1 MKTTPHKLLFLVTAL
16 LVTCCQPEPAQ
27 EAEPPEPWYAGEI
40 IDLTHAFDSATIY
53 WPTEKGFVLEKGF
66 EGYSEAGF
74 FYEANAFYSAEHG
87 GTHLDAPVHFAEGK
101 QSVEEIPLSRLIGQG
116 IVIDVSEKC
125 DENADYLVSVD
136 DFIAWEEVH
145 GAIPDNTLVLIRT
158 GYGQRWPDRA
168 TYLGTEEMGPE
179 AVALL
184 HFPGLH
190 PDAATW
196 LVENRNIAALGID
209 TPSIDY
215 GQSALFESH
224 RILYDKNIPGFE
236 NVANMDRLPAKD
248 FTIIALPMKI
258 QSGSGGPLR
267 IIAVL

>member
-116 IVIDVSEKC
+116 IVIDVSEDKSEPLVFINPKITVLDGEMEKMQEGC
-125 DENADYLVSVD
+125 LSVPGLRGFVERPSKVQIDYLDQEGDSQSLVAEGFLATVFQHELDHLFGRLYIDHVKDTTKLSYN
-136 DFIAWEEVH
+136 EEFVQFH
-145 GAIPDNTLVLIRT
+145 E
-158 GYGQRWPDRA
+158 Q
-168 TYLGTEEMGPE
+168 E
-179 AVALL
+179 
-184 HFPGLH
+184 
-190 PDAATW
+190 
-196 LVENRNIAALGID
+196 
-209 TPSIDY
+209 
-215 GQSALFESH
+215 
-224 RILYDKNIPGFE
+224 
-236 NVANMDRLPAKD
+236 
-248 FTIIALPMKI
+248 
-258 QSGSGGPLR
+258 
-267 IIAVL
+267 